1 MNLLRNS
8 VYILA
13 VFLCITFNDYVY
25 SDIYRWTDESGKI
38 HFSDKKPQR
47 AINTERVEALTA
59 NQSTIRLDVPLV
71 KQGKALC
78 GPATIEMLFRYWGV
92 DSFDQYDIAYNI
104 LLQYEDSKRVKQ
116 SKILDA
122 TPIEWN
128 LYPGTGTANMREFL
142 KRFAKVENPKLKSIP
157 SNKYLASK
165 EADNRFEALKSH
177 ISRGVPVI
185 VHQYWGDVGSNGH
198 YRIVSGYDDKKR
210 QVYLND
216 STHGSV
222 VTQSYDRF
230 LELWNVNE
238 SWLHFNAIVF
248 NINKEMIKPNLKRF
262 DGQRPTYRK

>member
-177 ISRGVPVI
+177 ISRGV
-185 VHQYWGDVGSNGH
+185 
-198 YRIVSGYDDKKR
+198 
-210 QVYLND
+210 YLND